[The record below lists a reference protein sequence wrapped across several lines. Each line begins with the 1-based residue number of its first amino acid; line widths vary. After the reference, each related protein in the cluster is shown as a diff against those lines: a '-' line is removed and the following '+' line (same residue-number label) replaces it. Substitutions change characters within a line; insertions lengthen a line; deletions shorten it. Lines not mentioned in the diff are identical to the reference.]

1 MFPHL
6 LLTTVQPHTFN
17 FLKPFCMRNNKK
29 TTAANR
35 ILKNDFIVR
44 IHKCYKGASH
54 TLKNSHTENIKAFVS
69 LQVSFFPGVTR
80 SPPLHDVRPHFKIQ
94 CRLEH

>member
-1 MFPHL
+1 M
-6 LLTTVQPHTFN
+6 
-17 FLKPFCMRNNKK
+17 
-29 TTAANR
+29 

-54 TLKNSHTENIKAFVS
+54 TLKNSHTANIKAFVS

-94 CRLEH
+94 CRLEHWVQTNVCMFLHDARKSAH